1 MNYFVCVCVCV
12 CVCVESFERL
22 RLMDAG
28 NVLRLGVGCCR
39 PLRSTPSQGQVRVYL
54 AIPKCVRLAL
64 FSTQIRRCLGSG
76 RCQPLHRDASAATTK
91 THTHT
96 HSAANSFSRFVSS
109 SRRSFFFF
117 FFFFCWPFGHVNF
130 STDVG
135 VTVVRRS
142 VAISLDGGRDVTR
155 GRPGSGR

>member
-1 MNYFVCVCVCV
+1 MKKRKENGRLYRKEHFFLGGGRLLLNYFVCVCVCV

-117 FFFFCWPFGHVNF
+117 FFFFVGH
-130 STDVG
+130 S
-135 VTVVRRS
+135 VT
-142 VAISLDGGRDVTR
+142 
-155 GRPGSGR
+155 